1 MDTMS
6 EPLKVFISYKRED
19 SVRNAWVTR
28 LATDL
33 RAAGIDAILYI
44 WEVRLGESFT
54 DYMAMKIKDCDA
66 LLFVITEASVKTV
79 ESPSYGALKFELQMA
94 LARRIA
100 GESFRLIGV
109 YREGPA
115 PPVHLRDNRYVD
127 FRDDSQYDAA
137 LTELIKDLLGVSDR
151 PPLTRRIAL
160 LHRSLA
166 EVEALL
172 PRHPDDAALLSAY
185 LKLVQKEGTT
195 SQISAAIERA
205 RAWVAEHPGD
215 TYVGRAYAR
224 MTSLRG
230 TKTQFDEMIAFFE
243 EWLQRPSRD
252 DYGSMR
258 SGFLGAVAR
267 SRYVTSEQLTAIL
280 KQTQDWLARRPD
292 DVHVRVAFLGLVEKR
307 GTAADIETA
316 IEATREWLMDA
327 EHSEDTHVRQAYLGL
342 VRKRGTIAQIE
353 SAIIETQSW
362 LAAHPDDLGVR
373 QAYVALKGPR

>member
-1 MDTMS
+1 MDLIS
-6 EPLKVFISYKRED
+6 ERLKVFVSYKREHPE
-19 SVRNAWVTR
+19 RNSWVAK

-33 RAAGIDAILYI
+33 RTAGIDAILDI

-54 DYMAMKIKDCDA
+54 DYMALRIKDSHA
-66 LLFVITEASVKTV
+66 LLFVITEASVNAV
-79 ESPSYGALKFELQMA
+79 ESPVYGALKFELQMA

-100 GESFRLIGV
+100 GEAFRLIGV

-127 FRDDSQYDAA
+127 FRDDSRYDAA
-137 LTELIKDLLGVSDR
+137 LTELIRDLLGVSDR

-185 LKLVQKEGTT
+185 LKLVQQEGTGT
-195 SQISAAIERA
+195 QISAAIDRA
-205 RAWVAEHPGD
+205 RAWIAEHHGD
-215 TYVGRAYAR
+215 TYVGRVYAR

-230 TKTQFDEMIAFFE
+230 TKKQVDDMIAFFE

-258 SGFLGAVAR
+258 SAFLGAVAR
-267 SRYVTSEQLTAIL
+267 SRYGTSEQLAAIF
-280 KQTQDWLARRPD
+280 KQTQDWLAKRLE
-292 DVHVRVAFLGLVEKR
+292 DVHVRVAYLGLAEKR
-307 GTAADIETA
+307 GTAVDIETA
-316 IEATREWLMDA
+316 IANAREWLLDA
-327 EHSEDTHVRQAYLGL
+327 KHSEDTHVRQAYLGI
-342 VRKRGTIAQIE
+342 VRKRGTIPQIE
-353 SAIIETQSW
+353 SALTEIQWW
-362 LAAHPDDLGVR
+362 LAVHPDDFGVR
-373 QAYVALKGPR
+373 QAYVALRGPR

>member
-6 EPLKVFISYKRED
+6 EPLKVFVSYKRED
-19 SVRNAWVTR
+19 LVRNAWVAKLT
-28 LATDL
+28 TDL
-33 RAAGIDAILYI
+33 RTAGIDALLDI

-54 DYMAMKIKDCDA
+54 DYMALRIKDSDA
-66 LLFVITEASVKTV
+66 LLFVITETSVKAV
-79 ESPSYGALKFELQMA
+79 ESPAFGALKFELQMA

-100 GESFRLIGV
+100 GESFRLIGL

-127 FRDDSQYDAA
+127 FRDDSRYDSA
-137 LTELIKDLLGVSDR
+137 LTELIRDLLGVSDR

-172 PRHPDDAALLSAY
+172 PRHPDDAALLSSY
-185 LKLVQKEGTT
+185 LKLVQKEGTAN
-195 SQISAAIERA
+195 QISAAIDRA
-205 RAWVAEHPGD
+205 RAWVEEHPGD
-215 TYVGRAYAR
+215 TYVGRVYAR
-224 MTSLRG
+224 MTSFRG
-230 TKTQFDEMIAFFE
+230 TKKQVDEMIAFFN

-267 SRYVTSEQLTAIL
+267 SPYATSKHLTTIF
-280 KQTQDWLARRPD
+280 KQTQNWLVKHPN
-292 DVHVRVAFLGLVEKR
+292 DVHVRVAYLGLIQKR
-307 GTAADIETA
+307 GIAADVEAA
-316 IEATREWLMDA
+316 IASTREWLKDA
-327 EHSEDTHVRQAYLGL
+327 THSEETHVRQAYLGV
-342 VRKRGTIAQIE
+342 VRKRGTIAEIE
-353 SAIIETQSW
+353 AALTDTQSW

-373 QAYVALKGPR
+373 QAYIALRGPR